1 MNIEHWRAPI
11 LALIC
16 FCPPCLWGAYV
27 CVYVHVLDKYVCVY
41 ICICSG
47 RVCICISGAYVYM
60 YVFRCICICV
70 GRVCRTW
77 GYRCVHDLTPSMFR
91 SINRQ
96 QIDATS
102 SASSFW
108 FDLKIQRTSFSKLM
122 SVGNISALQH
132 SSRQK
137 HIFLMPSLFLT
148 MAMKLNQGKFSL

>member
-1 MNIEHWRAPI
+1 M
-11 LALIC
+11 
-16 FCPPCLWGAYV
+16 
-27 CVYVHVLDKYVCVY
+27 CVY
-41 ICICSG
+41 IY
-47 RVCICISGAYVYM
+47 VYVPGAYVY
-60 YVFRCICICV
+60 VFRARMYICMCFGVCICV

-102 SASSFW
+102 SASSFY
-108 FDLKIQRTSFSKLM
+108 FDFKIQIIGRHNSKLM
-122 SVGNISALQH
+122 SGGNISALQH

-137 HIFLMPSLFLT
+137 HAFLMPSLFLT